1 MQEIIEHWK
10 ALVLSPAKG
19 GIKLQWFPGPA
30 SFFFPLPLPS
40 LSANW
45 QRRVFT
51 PNSCL
56 LFEWSQFLIPH
67 MTAIRGCCSGNV
79 SSIKTK
85 PLAQRS
91 VWEGSVRN
99 LCFQILSFLWR
110 HFSAGY
116 QTRHYPFNGQ
126 TVGQLRQ
133 EGVQE
138 RRWSPASPTGSHGRH
153 GQQTLHPAPGLRM
166 CPGWG
171 DTLGAGLS
179 TPGEELL
186 HSVTAK
192 NKTAHALWVDFSK
205 AFDVVSHV
213 QKFQYYKPHHF
224 D

>member
-1 MQEIIEHWK
+1 MIPRPR
-10 ALVLSPAKG
+10 V
-19 GIKLQWFPGPA
+19 
-30 SFFFPLPLPS
+30 FFFPLPLPS

-91 VWEGSVRN
+91 VWEGSVCN

-116 QTRHYPFNGQ
+116 QTSHYPFNGQ
-126 TVGQLRQ
+126 TVGQFMQ

-138 RRWSPASPTGSHGRH
+138 RRWSPASSTGSHGAHRAAS
-153 GQQTLHPAPGLRM
+153 TAPTRTTEAAAQALSG
-166 CPGWG
+166 G
-171 DTLGAGLS
+171 DTLSPALQEGPALASSSGHTWGRNASTQWDSKTQRLLMLS
-179 TPGEELL
+179 G
-186 HSVTAK
+186 
-192 NKTAHALWVDFSK
+192 
-205 AFDVVSHV
+205 
-213 QKFQYYKPHHF
+213 
-224 D
+224 